1 MDLNEYI
8 KIQLNSK
15 VNSFDEINSLL
26 KTLEVNETKVGKDVL
41 KTKYKKPYEEL
52 QNKILI
58 CVMVIV
64 LKETQNV
71 LYFKKEDDEIMV
83 AISDKI
89 SNFIKNS
96 DEIKLIAEKIK
107 EEYTLNN
114 WFYEAIYQMKS
125 NVVALFYLDYW
136 FSKVKYDEDKKMHY
150 SSISKRWYDG
160 KYWIRPFDKDAEGYD
175 LQTDEDAIYSFP
187 ICKEDVHNY
196 PEFSLYF
203 KKIV

>member
-8 KIQLNSK
+8 KIQLNNK
-15 VNSFDEINSLL
+15 VNSFDEIISLL
-26 KTLEVNETKVGKDVL
+26 KTLEVNETKVGKEIL

-64 LKETQNV
+64 LKEVQNV
-71 LYFKKEDDEIMV
+71 LYFKKEDNEIMESV
-83 AISDKI
+83 SDKI

-96 DEIKLIAEKIK
+96 DEIKLIAKKVK

-114 WFYEAIYQMKS
+114 WFYEAVCQMKS

-136 FSKVKYDEDKKMHY
+136 FSKVEYDEDKKMYY

-160 KYWIRPFDKDAEGYD
+160 KCWVRPFDKDTEGTA
-175 LQTDEDAIYSFP
+175 LQTDEDAVYSFP
-187 ICKEDVHNY
+187 ACKEDVCNY

-203 KKIV
+203 KRIV